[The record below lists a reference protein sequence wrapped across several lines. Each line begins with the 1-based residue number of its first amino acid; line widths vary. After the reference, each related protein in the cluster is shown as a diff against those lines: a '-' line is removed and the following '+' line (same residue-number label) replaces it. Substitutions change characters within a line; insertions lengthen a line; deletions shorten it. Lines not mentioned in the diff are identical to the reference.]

1 MGARESPV
9 KASPQPTISTA
20 RLVLRPF
27 GLADVDRVAALAGDR
42 EIALNT
48 LNIPHPYTRR
58 HAEEWITSHAAQLER
73 MESVTY
79 AVTLRQGGLVIGA
92 AGLIF
97 DPPNDL
103 AELGYWIGKAYW
115 GQGYAAEAARALVG
129 WGFGQYELHRIH
141 ASHFPRNPASGA
153 VLRRIGMRHE
163 GRLREHVKKWGEYLD
178 LERYGI
184 LRREFEAAV
193 DVVQPG
199 PSH

>member
-1 MGARESPV
+1 MTPS
-9 KASPQPTISTA
+9 QPPIHTP
-20 RLVLRPF
+20 RLILRPF
-27 GLADVDRVAALAGDR
+27 RLADVDRVAALAGDR

-58 HAEEWITSHAAQLER
+58 HAEDWITSHAAQLER

-79 AVTLRQGGLVIGA
+79 AVTLREDGLVIGA

-97 DPPNDL
+97 DPPNDV
-103 AELGYWIGKAYW
+103 AELGYWIGKPYW
-115 GQGYAAEAARALVG
+115 GRGYAAEASRALVG
-129 WGFGQYELHRIH
+129 WGFTQYDLHRVH

-184 LRREFEAAV
+184 LRSEFEAAAA
-193 DVVQPG
+193 DVVQPA